1 MKINMETPKMNREPV
16 RSSNLKSVGYDPSNS
31 ILEVEFHGGRIYNY
45 FEVPLEIYDA
55 LMKAPSKGTFLDRN
69 IKKKRFAYKQIR

>member
-1 MKINMETPKMNREPV
+1 METPKMDREPV

-45 FEVPLEIYDA
+45 FKVPLKIYDE
-55 LMKAPSKGTFLDRN
+55 LMKASSKGTFLDKN
-69 IKKKRFAYKQIR
+69 VKKRGFDYKKIK